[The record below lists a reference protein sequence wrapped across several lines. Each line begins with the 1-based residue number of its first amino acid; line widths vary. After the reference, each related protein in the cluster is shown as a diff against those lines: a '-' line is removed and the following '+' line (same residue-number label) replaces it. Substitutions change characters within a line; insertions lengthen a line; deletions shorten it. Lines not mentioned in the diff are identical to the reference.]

1 MQRLHPTYSTHL
13 ATPAKRRGFV
23 LFAVLALLTLTVVIF
38 SQFARQSIKTATQA
52 RQQERQLQDWW
63 ATWSLA
69 NGCLAK
75 ADRILASTN
84 TANNTNTAKAFQA
97 VSIQL
102 GGHKYTVAINDLDS
116 AVNLNALSRNAGM
129 TGVRRAI
136 QKATTKLPGTRFATR
151 LPRTRSGGN
160 PIVLD
165 SWGQVFASTQQ
176 ASSQM
181 VTAIPVLQ
189 QFVTCWGSGQLNIN
203 RTSDENI
210 QLLGSS
216 LGRSGLFGRI
226 IQERNA
232 TESVNLKQMIESA
245 ASSPKDTQLL
255 QATLGNRSTSWSVL
269 ITSDSGSPALL
280 TILESGS
287 GNFANRR
294 SSFSF

>member
-1 MQRLHPTYSTHL
+1 MQRLHPAYHAHS
-13 ATPAKRRGFV
+13 ATAANRRGFV

-38 SQFARQSIKTATQA
+38 SQFARQSFKTATQA
-52 RQQERQLQDWW
+52 RQQERHLQDRW

-84 TANNTNTAKAFQA
+84 TANSTEKAFQT

-102 GGHKYTVAINDLDS
+102 GAHQYTVAINDLDS
-116 AVNLNALSRNAGM
+116 AVNLNTLSRNAGM

-136 QKATTKLPGTRFATR
+136 QKATTKLPGTRFAIQ
-151 LPRTRSGGN
+151 LPRTRSVGN
-160 PIVLD
+160 PIVMD

-176 ASSQM
+176 ASNQM
-181 VTAIPVLQ
+181 ATAIPVLQ
-189 QFVTCWGSGQLNIN
+189 QSVTCWGSGKLNIN
-203 RTSDENI
+203 RASDENI
-210 QLLGSS
+210 RLLGSS

-226 IQERNA
+226 IEERNT
-232 TESVNLKQMIESA
+232 TESVNLKQVIESA
-245 ASSPKDTQLL
+245 ASSAKDTQLL
-255 QATLGNRSTSWSVL
+255 QVTLGNRSTSWSVL